1 MSNIELLKEVS
12 VNGTVTWI
20 ILDPVSTEVK
30 LRTTNADLA
39 NRCLADIKQ
48 HGYIKLEK

>member
-12 VNGTVTWI
+12 VNGTVTWV

-30 LRTTNADLA
+30 LRTTNVDLA
-39 NRCLADIKQ
+39 QRCYVDIQKY
-48 HGYIKLEK
+48 GYIQAEK